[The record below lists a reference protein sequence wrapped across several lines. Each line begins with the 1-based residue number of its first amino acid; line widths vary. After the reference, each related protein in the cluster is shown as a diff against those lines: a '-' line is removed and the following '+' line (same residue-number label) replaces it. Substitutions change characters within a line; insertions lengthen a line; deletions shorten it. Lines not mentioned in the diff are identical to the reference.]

1 MFSILN
7 KKRKRKDCSIV
18 GVDSSDNAERESI
31 RTDEVDMFLNLGY
44 RKLETMFLPK
54 QPEL

>member
-1 MFSILN
+1 M
-7 KKRKRKDCSIV
+7 